1 MAIGTV
7 SFIRKDGNL
16 TPTSVGNDHI
26 SGLIFNLP
34 VETQMPPSI
43 KIGDVIQL
51 FSVNEAIGIGITEF
65 EQEKNNFFYGIP
77 YFHISEFFRMK
88 PDGSLYVMF
97 ADCSKN
103 WNAIKTIQSVANG
116 DIKQLGVW
124 TSQNIWSTA
133 SSSEDDYSLN
143 LVSDI
148 NTVAEELANEH
159 RPLSVLLTG
168 NASSADSTG
177 AVKTI
182 DLKKIPSC
190 IGDFPRVTAL
200 LGQGR
205 SDLLR
210 QMQIANPKHSSIG
223 CVGVALGCVAEAK
236 VCESIAWVN
245 QFNLTSKHM
254 SDIEFGFGNIELND
268 TGDDF
273 ISMLQFEALSPAQI
287 DEIEEKGYVFPIKYA
302 GRANGTYFSKDRT
315 CSDSDYRTIARNRT
329 IDKSRRAIRN
339 ALLPYLNSPVLVN
352 PKTGY
357 LAEIEIKKYQ
367 NVVKNILSTM
377 EGNSEISGYSVLV
390 SSNQNILLT
399 DTLKIIYAIVPVGVT
414 SKIIVEEGFALTNA

>member
-26 SGLIFNLP
+26 SGLIFDIP
-34 VETQMPPSI
+34 TDTQMPSNV

-51 FSVNEAIGIGITEF
+51 FSVNEAVTLGITEF
-65 EQEKNNFFYGIP
+65 EKDKSNFLYGIP

-103 WNAIKTIQSVANG
+103 WNAIKTIQSVAKG
-116 DIKQLGVW
+116 DIKQLGIW
-124 TSQNIWSTA
+124 TSQNIWSVA

-143 LVSDI
+143 LVADI
-148 NTVAEELANEH
+148 NTIAEELANEH
-159 RPLSVLLTG
+159 RPLSVLLTA
-168 NASSADSTG
+168 NSTSADSTG
-177 AVKTI
+177 SIKTI
-182 DLKKIPSC
+182 DLV
-190 IGDFPRVTAL
+190 RVTAL
-200 LGQGR
+200 LGQGK
-205 SDLLR
+205 SELLR
-210 QMQIANPKHSSIG
+210 QMQIENPKHSSIG

-254 SDIEFGFGNIELND
+254 SEIEFGFGNIELND
-268 TGDDF
+268 TGEDF
-273 ISMLQFEALSPAQI
+273 VSMLQFEALAPAQI

-315 CSDSDYRTIARNRT
+315 MVI
-329 IDKSRRAIRN
+329 IG
-339 ALLPYLNSPVLVN
+339 PSPETE
-352 PKTGY
+352 PS
-357 LAEIEIKKYQ
+357 I
-367 NVVKNILSTM
+367 
-377 EGNSEISGYSVLV
+377 
-390 SSNQNILLT
+390 NQ
-399 DTLKIIYAIVPVGVT
+399 GVRLET
-414 SKIIVEEGFALTNA
+414 PSFPI

>member
-1 MAIGTV
+1 
-7 SFIRKDGNL
+7 
-16 TPTSVGNDHI
+16 
-26 SGLIFNLP
+26 
-34 VETQMPPSI
+34 
-43 KIGDVIQL
+43 
-51 FSVNEAIGIGITEF
+51 
-65 EQEKNNFFYGIP
+65 
-77 YFHISEFFRMK
+77 
-88 PDGSLYVMF
+88 
-97 ADCSKN
+97 
-103 WNAIKTIQSVANG
+103 
-116 DIKQLGVW
+116 
-124 TSQNIWSTA
+124 
-133 SSSEDDYSLN
+133 
-143 LVSDI
+143 
-148 NTVAEELANEH
+148 
-159 RPLSVLLTG
+159 
-168 NASSADSTG
+168 
-177 AVKTI
+177 
-182 DLKKIPSC
+182 
-190 IGDFPRVTAL
+190 
-200 LGQGR
+200 
-205 SDLLR
+205 
-210 QMQIANPKHSSIG
+210 MQIANPKHSSIG

-399 DTLKIIYAIVPVGVT
+399 DTLKITYAIVPVGVT

>member
-26 SGLIFNLP
+26 SGLIFDLP
-34 VETQMPPSI
+34 VETNMPPSI

-51 FSVNEAIGIGITEF
+51 FSVNEAIGLGITEF

-103 WNAIKTIQSVANG
+103 WNAI
-116 DIKQLGVW
+116 
-124 TSQNIWSTA
+124 
-133 SSSEDDYSLN
+133 N

-190 IGDFPRVTAL
+190 IGDFPRMTAL

-399 DTLKIIYAIVPVGVT
+399 DTLKITYAIVPVGVT

>member
-26 SGLIFNLP
+26 SGLIFDLP
-34 VETQMPPSI
+34 VETNMPPSI

-51 FSVNEAIGIGITEF
+51 FSVNEAIGLGITEF

-116 DIKQLGVW
+116 DIKQLGIW
-124 TSQNIWSTA
+124 TPQNIWSTA

-190 IGDFPRVTAL
+190 IAISRV
-200 LGQGR
+200 
-205 SDLLR
+205 
-210 QMQIANPKHSSIG
+210 
-223 CVGVALGCVAEAK
+223 
-236 VCESIAWVN
+236 
-245 QFNLTSKHM
+245 
-254 SDIEFGFGNIELND
+254 
-268 TGDDF
+268 
-273 ISMLQFEALSPAQI
+273 
-287 DEIEEKGYVFPIKYA
+287 
-302 GRANGTYFSKDRT
+302 
-315 CSDSDYRTIARNRT
+315 
-329 IDKSRRAIRN
+329 
-339 ALLPYLNSPVLVN
+339 
-352 PKTGY
+352 
-357 LAEIEIKKYQ
+357 
-367 NVVKNILSTM
+367 
-377 EGNSEISGYSVLV
+377 
-390 SSNQNILLT
+390 
-399 DTLKIIYAIVPVGVT
+399 
-414 SKIIVEEGFALTNA
+414 

>member
-51 FSVNEAIGIGITEF
+51 FPLMSDWIRYHWIWAR
-65 EQEKNNFFYGIP
+65 KNNFFTVSL
-77 YFHISEFFRMK
+77 FSHLEFFVWNRM
-88 PDGSLYVMF
+88 DRCTW
-97 ADCSKN
+97 CSRLS
-103 WNAIKTIQSVANG
+103 KTERYQDHPIRSEWRHQATRG
-116 DIKQLGVW
+116 YGHLK
-124 TSQNIWSTA
+124 TFRSTA

-357 LAEIEIKKYQ
+357 LAEIENKKIPECCQ
-367 NVVKNILSTM
+367 EHPKHD
-377 EGNSEISGYSVLV
+377 GR
-390 SSNQNILLT
+390 Q
-399 DTLKIIYAIVPVGVT
+399 
-414 SKIIVEEGFALTNA
+414 

>member
-51 FSVNEAIGIGITEF
+51 FSVNEAIGLGITEF

-205 SDLLR
+205 S
-210 QMQIANPKHSSIG
+210 G
-223 CVGVALGCVAEAK
+223 
-236 VCESIAWVN
+236 
-245 QFNLTSKHM
+245 
-254 SDIEFGFGNIELND
+254 
-268 TGDDF
+268 
-273 ISMLQFEALSPAQI
+273 
-287 DEIEEKGYVFPIKYA
+287 
-302 GRANGTYFSKDRT
+302 
-315 CSDSDYRTIARNRT
+315 
-329 IDKSRRAIRN
+329 
-339 ALLPYLNSPVLVN
+339 
-352 PKTGY
+352 
-357 LAEIEIKKYQ
+357 
-367 NVVKNILSTM
+367 
-377 EGNSEISGYSVLV
+377 
-390 SSNQNILLT
+390 
-399 DTLKIIYAIVPVGVT
+399 
-414 SKIIVEEGFALTNA
+414 

>member
-1 MAIGTV
+1 
-7 SFIRKDGNL
+7 
-16 TPTSVGNDHI
+16 
-26 SGLIFNLP
+26 
-34 VETQMPPSI
+34 
-43 KIGDVIQL
+43 
-51 FSVNEAIGIGITEF
+51 
-65 EQEKNNFFYGIP
+65 
-77 YFHISEFFRMK
+77 MK

-116 DIKQLGVW
+116 DIKQLGIW
-124 TSQNIWSTA
+124 TPQNIWSTA

-190 IGDFPRVTAL
+190 IGDFPRMTAL

-352 PKTGY
+352 PKAGY

-399 DTLKIIYAIVPVGVT
+399 DTLKITYAIVPVGVT